1 MMEMLT
7 ALLLEWGLIGLI
19 IAAFTE
25 SFCSPILPDVVL
37 LPLALAKPHMAIY
50 YGIIATVVS
59 VLGGFVGYGIGAK
72 WGMPVVHKIMPDKY
86 AHKIQ
91 EFADSDNV
99 SWTIFLAA
107 LSPIPYKCVSIPAG
121 AFRVKWSVF
130 LIASILGRAKRF
142 FLEAVLIYYYGEA
155 AIQFLHKY
163 TREVLLASL
172 VAVIALGMG
181 IYLYRRYKK
190 GKILKMNEE

>member
-1 MMEMLT
+1 MESLT
-7 ALLLEWGLIGLI
+7 ALLLEWGLWGLI
-19 IAAFTE
+19 IASFTE

-37 LPLALAKPHMAIY
+37 IPLALLHPDMAIY

-59 VLGGFVGYGIGAK
+59 VLGGFIGYWIGQK
-72 WGMPVVHKIMPDKY
+72 WGMPVVHKVMPDKY

-107 LSPIPYKCVSIPAG
+107 MSPIPYKCVSITAG

-130 LIASILGRAKRF
+130 IVASILGRAKRF
-142 FLEAVLIYYYGEA
+142 FLEAVLIYYFGEA
-155 AIQFLHKY
+155 AVKFFQERPHD
-163 TREVLLASL
+163 VLLASL
-172 VAVIALGMG
+172 LFVVLFGIG
-181 IYLYRRYKK
+181 IYVYKRYRK
-190 GKILKMNEE
+190 GKQLKTNEE

>member
-1 MMEMLT
+1 MESLT
-7 ALLLEWGLIGLI
+7 ALLVEWGLWGLI
-19 IAAFTE
+19 IASFTE

-37 LPLALAKPHMAIY
+37 IPLALLHPEMAIY

-59 VLGGFVGYGIGAK
+59 VLGGFIGYWIGQK
-72 WGMPVVHKIMPDKY
+72 WGMPVVHKVMPDKY

-107 LSPIPYKCVSIPAG
+107 MSPIPYKCVSITAG

-130 LIASILGRAKRF
+130 IISSILGRAKRF
-142 FLEAVLIYYYGEA
+142 FLEAVLIYYFGEA
-155 AIQFLHKY
+155 AVKFFQERPHD
-163 TREVLLASL
+163 VLLASAVF
-172 VAVIALGMG
+172 VAVFGLG
-181 IYLYRRYKK
+181 IYAYKRYKRSK
-190 GKILKMNEE
+190 TLKTNEE

>member
-1 MMEMLT
+1 MEGLT
-7 ALLLEWGLIGLI
+7 SLLMEWGVTGLV

-25 SFCSPILPDVVL
+25 SFISPILPDVIL
-37 LPLALAKPHMAIY
+37 LPLALANPHMAIY
-50 YGIIATVVS
+50 YGVIATVVS
-59 VLGGFVGYGIGAK
+59 VLGGFVGYAIGAK

-91 EFADSDNV
+91 EFANSDNV

-130 LIASILGRAKRF
+130 IVASILGRAKRF
-142 FLEAVLIYYYGEA
+142 FLEAVLIYYFGEA
-155 AIQFLHKY
+155 AVNFLQNS
-163 TREVLLASL
+163 TMEVLLVTL
-172 VAVIALGMG
+172 VLVLLLAVMIYFYKRHKKKKALNP
-181 IYLYRRYKK
+181 
-190 GKILKMNEE
+190 NED